1 MIERVISGGQT
12 GADQAG
18 LAVAKRLG
26 VATGGCMPKGWLTEA
41 GPCPNLGATYG
52 LEEAE
57 TAAHAE
63 RTERNVLASDGT
75 VVFGDAR
82 SPGSMLTASLC
93 GRHGKPCLLVPL
105 DSDPVDA
112 AGKLRAWIAEQGVR
126 TLNVAGNRAS
136 QAPGIEILVTTVLGW
151 ALGDTVNQ
159 QENDLTTGRAP

>member
-12 GADQAG
+12 GADQAS

-26 VATGGCMPKGWLTEA
+26 ISTGGCRPKGWLTEA
-41 GPCPNLGATYG
+41 GPRPDLGATYG

-57 TAAHAE
+57 TASYAE

-82 SPGSMLTASLC
+82 SRGSMLTARLC
-93 GRHGKPCLLVPL
+93 GRHGKPCLLVPP
-105 DSDPVDA
+105 DSDPVGA
-112 AGKLRAWIAEQGVR
+112 AGKLRAWIVEQGAR

-136 QAPGIEILVTTVLGW
+136 HAPGIVAFVTTVLERVLADGVVQGE
-151 ALGDTVNQ
+151 A
-159 QENDLTTGRAP
+159 